1 MTRLRRLLKP
11 ALSVVF
17 VVCFGWFFYA
27 AFRRNWATLQAHEF
41 HIAPL
46 YLAGAMLAT
55 LATTLLATYAWFSSL
70 NALSTSHIDF
80 RQSVAATNVSGL
92 SKYIPGKVWS
102 YALQMYW
109 LDGLGFSK
117 SLILYVNI
125 VNQLISMGVSV
136 MLALVCLLF
145 SSVHLPASVLLA
157 ALLGLLVIDALS
169 ILFNHAILN
178 GLFTLLGRL
187 LKRNLSV
194 FDVEKSL
201 LVRLHLVH
209 FGAAVTSGLAAY
221 LFCFALGYRIDLAHS
236 LVVIGSSILGDVAGF
251 LAFVVPGGL
260 GVREGLMYAMLD
272 GQGVASLALVLPVAS
287 RLLNMVVEILLGA
300 VALHLLRTLTV
311 REPRAT
317 IDPP

>member
-27 AFRRNWATLQAHEF
+27 AFRRNWASLQAHEF
-41 HIAPL
+41 HVAPA
-46 YLAGAMLAT
+46 YLVCAALAT
-55 LATTLLATYAWFSSL
+55 LATMLLATYAWFTSL

-117 SLILYVNI
+117 SLILYVNV

-136 MLALVCLLF
+136 MLALLCLLF
-145 SSVHLPASVLLA
+145 SSVHLPAAALLA
-157 ALLGLLVIDALS
+157 ALLALLVIDALS
-169 ILFNHAILN
+169 ILFNHALLKM
-178 GLFTLLGRL
+178 LFALLSRL
-187 LKRNLSV
+187 TKRNLSV
-194 FDVEKSL
+194 FEVKKSL
-201 LVRLHLVH
+201 LARLHLIH
-209 FGAAVTSGLAAY
+209 FAAAVASGVAAY
-221 LFCFALGYRIDLAHS
+221 FFCFALGYRIDFRHAQ
-236 LVVIGSSILGDVAGF
+236 VVIGSSILGDVAGF

-260 GVREGLMYAMLD
+260 GVREGLMYAMLE

-287 RLLNMVVEILLGA
+287 RLLNMAVEILLGA
-300 VALHLLRTLTV
+300 VALHLLRTLTRSV
-311 REPRAT
+311 RAT
-317 IDPP
+317 TGS

>member
-1 MTRLRRLLKP
+1 
-11 ALSVVF
+11 
-17 VVCFGWFFYA
+17 
-27 AFRRNWATLQAHEF
+27 
-41 HIAPL
+41 
-46 YLAGAMLAT
+46 
-55 LATTLLATYAWFSSL
+55 
-70 NALSTSHIDF
+70 
-80 RQSVAATNVSGL
+80 
-92 SKYIPGKVWS
+92 
-102 YALQMYW
+102 MYW

-157 ALLGLLVIDALS
+157 ALLGLLAVDAVS

-178 GLFTLLGRL
+178 GLFALIGHF
-187 LKRNLSV
+187 LKRSLPV
-194 FDVEKSL
+194 FDVKKSF

-221 LFCFALGYRIDLAHS
+221 FFCFALGYRIDLAHS

-251 LAFVVPGGL
+251 LAFIAPGGL

-300 VALHLLRTLTV
+300 VALHLLRTLNV

>member
-1 MTRLRRLLKP
+1 MTRLRRLIKP
-11 ALSVVF
+11 VLSVAF
-17 VVCFGWFFYA
+17 VGCFGWFFYV

-46 YLAGAMLAT
+46 YLACAMLAT
-55 LATTLLATYAWFSSL
+55 LAAMLLSTYAWFTSL

-80 RQSVAATNVSGL
+80 RQSVAAANVSGL

-117 SLILYVNI
+117 SLVLYVNI

-145 SSVHLPASVLLA
+145 SSVHLPATALLA
-157 ALLGLLVIDALS
+157 SLLGLLVIDAVS
-169 ILFNHAILN
+169 ILFSHAVLN
-178 GLFTLLGRL
+178 GLFALLGRL
-187 LKRNLSV
+187 LKRRMPV
-194 FDVEKSL
+194 FEVKKSL
-201 LVRLHLVH
+201 LLRLHLVH
-209 FGAAVTSGLAAY
+209 FVAAVASGVAAY
-221 LFCFALGYRIDLAHS
+221 FFCFALGYRIDLAPS
-236 LVVIGSSILGDVAGF
+236 LVVIGSSMLGDVAGF

-287 RLLNMVVEILLGA
+287 RLMNMVVEILLGA
-300 VALHLLRTLTV
+300 VALHLLRTLSA
-311 REPRAT
+311 RPRARA
-317 IDPP
+317 IDQP